1 MNFKKII
8 LLLALF
14 SIIAI
19 GLFLL
24 NKAPSGM
31 RDDAFLVEK
40 GDSLRH
46 IAEKLVEKNLIKND
60 KFFVYLA
67 LIEGR
72 SNILTGKYKIYR
84 GMSSRGIIKKMSAG
98 DVIRRK
104 VTIPEGFNLYEIA
117 EKLDENKITDA
128 DLFLEHAFDKAFLQS
143 IGIEYESAEGLL
155 FPDTYIF
162 NESEDAR
169 DIIVIMHKNFKTVID
184 RFNFS
189 DQKNTELGMYEI
201 LIIAS
206 LIEKEAKVQTERKYI
221 SAVFHKRL
229 NMGMRLDCDPSVKY
243 GLKKFKDRL
252 TYKDL
257 KYNTPYNTYLHTG
270 LTPTPICSPGKE
282 SISAALNPVKSNY
295 LYFVSRNDGSHY
307 FSKTLKEHSR
317 AVDFYQKGI
326 RNGFNDRQN
335 LQP

>member
-8 LLLALF
+8 FFLALL

-19 GLFLL
+19 GMFLL

-46 IAEKLVEKNLIKND
+46 IAGKLMDKNLIKND

-67 LIEGR
+67 IIEGR
-72 SNILTGKYKIYR
+72 SNIMTGKYKIYK
-84 GMSSRGIIKKMSAG
+84 GMSSRDIIKKMSAG
-98 DVIRRK
+98 DIIRRK
-104 VTIPEGFNLYEIA
+104 VTIPEGFNLYEVA

-128 DLFLEHAFDKAFLQS
+128 DSFLEHAFDQVFLQS
-143 IGIEYESAEGLL
+143 IGIKHESAEGLL

-169 DIIVIMHKNFKTVID
+169 DIIVIMHKNFKNVLNQ
-184 RFNFS
+184 FNFS
-189 DQKNTELGMYEI
+189 DKKIAGLNIYAI
-201 LIIAS
+201 INIAS
-206 LIEKEAKVQTERKYI
+206 LIEKEARVHKERKYI

-229 NMGMRLDCDPSVKY
+229 NLGMRLDCDPSVKY

-257 KYNTPYNTYLHTG
+257 KYDTQYNTYLHTG
-270 LTPTPICSPGKE
+270 LPPTPICSPGKE
-282 SISAALNPVKSNY
+282 SITAAINPAKSNY
-295 LYFVSRNDGSHY
+295 LYFVARNDGSHY

-317 AVDFYQKGI
+317 AVDYYQKGI